1 MRSLINEMS
10 IDIGAGL
17 NHACPQLLTKESA
30 KLGLSLRATLI
41 HKGDIV

>member
-10 IDIGAGL
+10 IDIGASF
-17 NHACPQLLTKESA
+17 NHARPQLLTKESA
-30 KLGLSLRATLI
+30 KLGLSLRTSLI